1 MADLSSVISQMAILF
16 LIVAVGYV
24 AAKLGVFPANTNRVL
39 SQLVVCVTNPCMVLH
54 SVLGSQR
61 QLTNREVLL
70 LTAIAVASYA
80 VLIALAQVLPR
91 LLRCPKEDMG
101 LYRFMTVFANLGF
114 LGFPVVAA
122 LFGEN
127 AVFYAAIFNLVFQL
141 LLNTYGVSLLT
152 SGEGKPG
159 FQPKMLLSP
168 LIVASV
174 LAYVCYL
181 TDFRT
186 PALVTDAMGMLG
198 KVTSPVCMLVIGV
211 TLAGVPLSSA
221 FTNWRLYVLSFVR
234 LLVLPVGAWL
244 LLRPFVTNPLML
256 GITVVMMGMPIA
268 AMSSIMTA
276 KYGGNQQLA
285 ASGVFLST
293 LLSAFTIPFLMW
305 VLF

>member
-1 MADLSSVISQMAILF
+1 MAILF
-16 LIVAVGYV
+16 LIVAIGYA
-24 AAKLGVFPANTNRVL
+24 AAKLGVFPPNTGRVL
-39 SQLVVCVTNPCMVLH
+39 SQLVVCVTNPCMVLY

-61 QLTNREVLL
+61 QLTNAQVLL
-70 LTAIAVASYA
+70 LTAIALASYA

-91 LLRCPKEDMG
+91 LLRCPAQDVG
-101 LYRFMTVFANLGF
+101 LYRFMTVFANVSF

-127 AVFYAAIFNLVFQL
+127 AVFYAAIFNLMFQL
-141 LLNTYGVSLLT
+141 LLNTYGVSVLT
-152 SGEGKPG
+152 SREGKPQ
-159 FQPKMLLSP
+159 FQPRQLLSP
-168 LIVASV
+168 VILTSV

-181 TDFRT
+181 TDLRA
-186 PALVTDAMGMLG
+186 PALVTDTLGMLG
-198 KVTSPVCMLVIGV
+198 KVTSPVCMLFIGV

-221 FTNWRLYVLSFVR
+221 FTNWRLYVLSLLR

-256 GITVVMMGMPIA
+256 GITVVMMGMPVA
-268 AMSSIMTA
+268 AMSSVMTA

-305 VLF
+305 MLF